1 MDRNQ
6 AKEFYH
12 ILQAFAEGKIIETR
26 RKPTADNNGVTKDG
40 WYEFND
46 WTEMKELEYLVNVD
60 YRIKPEPKYRPF
72 KDAKECRSE
81 MLKHQPFGWLISQN
95 GEVNSLIIFI
105 DNEGIV
111 IGDRNNG
118 VIGFVTATDLFKI
131 KFADGTPFGVK
142 VEE

>member
-1 MDRNQ
+1 MNRIE
-6 AKEFYH
+6 AKEFYPF
-12 ILQAFAEGKIIETR
+12 LQAFAEGKIIETR

-40 WYEFND
+40 WFEFND
-46 WTEMKELEYLVNVD
+46 WTEMKELEYWVNVE

-72 KDAKECRSE
+72 KNAEECWQE
-81 MLKHQPFGWLISQN
+81 MLKHQPFGWLISPN